1 MSDHNPISSI
11 LKNLES
17 NGAKFEYIL
26 DKIIKGVV
34 KIMNDTEELKEELVG
49 YDDIYQTYVID
60 VDFNY
65 WLEVSEGRLRYE
77 KGVNSQALFKIIFTK
92 DLIIKILREEIS
104 GTNAFMKG
112 KIKVEGSLSQGLR
125 YIKLFR
131 IFEKYLGKKNGSKRT
146 TSLSKRL

>member
-1 MSDHNPISSI
+1 MSDHNPIISI

-17 NGAKFEYIL
+17 NGVKFEYML

-34 KIMNDTEELKEELVG
+34 KIMNNTGELKEELMG
-49 YDDIYQTYVID
+49 YDDIYQTYVVD
-60 VDFNY
+60 ADFNY
-65 WLEVSEGRLRYE
+65 WLEISNGRLCYE
-77 KGVNSQALFKIIFTK
+77 KGVNPQALFTIEFTK

-104 GTNAFMKG
+104 GTEAFMKG

-131 IFEKYLGKKNGSKRT
+131 IFEKYLRKRNGSK
-146 TSLSKRL
+146 

>member
-1 MSDHNPISSI
+1 MSDHNPIISI
-11 LKNLES
+11 LENLKS
-17 NGAKFEYIL
+17 NGAKFEYAL

-34 KIMNDTEELKEELVG
+34 KIMNSTEELKEELIG

-60 VDFNY
+60 ADFNY
-65 WLEVSEGRLRYE
+65 WLEVSDGRVRYE
-77 KGVNSQALFKIIFTK
+77 KGVNPQALFTIEFTK

-104 GTNAFMKG
+104 GTGAFMKG

-131 IFEKYLGKKNGSKRT
+131 IFEKYVRKRNGSK
-146 TSLSKRL
+146 

>member
-1 MSDHNPISSI
+1 MSDRNPITAI
-11 LKNLES
+11 LENLEK
-17 NGAKFEYIL
+17 NGAKFEYVL

-34 KIMNDTEELKEELVG
+34 KIMNDTEELKEELMG

-60 VDFNY
+60 ADFNY

-77 KGVNSQALFKIIFTK
+77 KGVNSQALFTIIFTK

-131 IFEKYLGKKNGSKRT
+131 IFEKYLRKKNGSK
-146 TSLSKRL
+146 

>member
-11 LKNLES
+11 LENLES
-17 NGAKFEYIL
+17 NGAKFEYTL

-34 KIMNDTEELKEELVG
+34 KIMNDTEELKEELMG

-65 WLEVSEGRLRYE
+65 WLEVSKGKLRYE
-77 KGVNSQALFKIIFTK
+77 KGVNPNALFTFNFTK

-104 GTNAFMKG
+104 GTDAFMKG
-112 KIKVEGSLSQGLR
+112 KINVEGSLSQGLR

-131 IFEKYLGKKNGSKRT
+131 IFEKYLRKRNGSK
-146 TSLSKRL
+146 

>member
-1 MSDHNPISSI
+1 MSDRNPITAI
-11 LKNLES
+11 LENLEK
-17 NGAKFEYIL
+17 NGAKFEYVL

-34 KIMNDTEELKEELVG
+34 KIMNDTEELKEELMG

-60 VDFNY
+60 ADFNY

-77 KGVNSQALFKIIFTK
+77 KGVNSQALFTIIFTK

-131 IFEKYLGKKNGSKRT
+131 IFEKYLRKKTVPNE
-146 TSLSKRL
+146 